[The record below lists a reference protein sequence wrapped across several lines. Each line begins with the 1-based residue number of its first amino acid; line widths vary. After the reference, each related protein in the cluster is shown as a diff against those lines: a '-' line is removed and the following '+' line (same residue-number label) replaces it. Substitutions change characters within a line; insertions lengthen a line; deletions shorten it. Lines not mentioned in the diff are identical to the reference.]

1 MLRRQDLTMSSGRI
15 FSFHAHMRSS
25 VTRKSLIIAACVTFL
40 SILSSHQ
47 LYAAGTADDEHMV
60 VEAKELINNQDAD
73 TVTANG
79 NVQIFYKGRAL
90 EADRVIYNRK
100 TQQIFAE
107 GNAKLTERD
116 GSVVRAER
124 FELTDDFKV
133 GFINSLQYDAL
144 NDTQMSAPHAEMVG
158 DTRVYDKG
166 TYTACAACKDDPS
179 KPRLWQVRAKRIIHN
194 AKEKTVYYEDASMEL
209 LGVPIAY
216 FPYLTQPDPTVKR
229 RTGFLMPSVMYG
241 SYLGTGYKVPFFW
254 EISPDTDLTLTPSY
268 YSNGIPYLTG
278 VFRKQFENG
287 NVMLRADGAYLDQK
301 ARDLFSPAPYGA
313 RNRAFRG
320 VIQSVGEFDLNDRWK
335 AGWNGAYFTDR
346 YFMQDFGMYSTLNNM
361 FFFRESQSKAYLT
374 GQGPRSYFDMQ
385 AMYFQGLLP
394 GDIQAQLPTTRPMID
409 YNRTFDVDPAKT
421 GGIGGQ
427 LEVDSNFNS
436 VSETLANY
444 QSIQPTTLDSGGG
457 PTGGKAYNLYNVC
470 QTYSPN
476 ANPNLSQCLLRGV
489 GGNYNRG
496 AVSANW
502 KRKFIDP
509 TGGVW
514 QPFAFTRMMGSYL
527 DYNTTT
533 TDNIYNAQNLPIS
546 NYNQNYFIPG
556 QNNTFRGQVT
566 PGAGVEYRYPL
577 LAHSPLGD
585 VVVEPIAQLI
595 ARPNQTS
602 IPSLVNLDAQSLVF
616 DDTNLFDWNKFSGYD
631 RFETGTRINYGG
643 QGTMNFANGGFI
655 NAMVGQSQQVAGNN
669 AYAMADAANVG
680 LASGLNT
687 RTSDVVG
694 RLTVAPASFFSL
706 TSKGRF
712 DKDTFDVRR
721 IDLLASLNLNPVT
734 LGIQYANYYQQP
746 QIGFNYLRR
755 GISTSA
761 RWDVTKNYFLNGSV
775 TLDMSRGGPY
785 EQYYNNP
792 LGVYY
797 NNFLS
802 AAALNQPLP
811 TLSFSTVTPKSS
823 FYSSAIWG
831 VGGGYTDECLTA
843 TLNYSSIYQ
852 PWYTGKNYNQTVY
865 LSVNFRTLGEMKFQ
879 NNIGKLMNDGLS
891 SAISS
896 H

>member
-1 MLRRQDLTMSSGRI
+1 
-15 FSFHAHMRSS
+15 
-25 VTRKSLIIAACVTFL
+25 
-40 SILSSHQ
+40 
-47 LYAAGTADDEHMV
+47 
-60 VEAKELINNQDAD
+60 
-73 TVTANG
+73 
-79 NVQIFYKGRAL
+79 
-90 EADRVIYNRK
+90 
-100 TQQIFAE
+100 
-107 GNAKLTERD
+107 
-116 GSVVRAER
+116 
-124 FELTDDFKV
+124 
-133 GFINSLQYDAL
+133 
-144 NDTQMSAPHAEMVG
+144 
-158 DTRVYDKG
+158 
-166 TYTACAACKDDPS
+166 
-179 KPRLWQVRAKRIIHN
+179 
-194 AKEKTVYYEDASMEL
+194 
-209 LGVPIAY
+209 
-216 FPYLTQPDPTVKR
+216 
-229 RTGFLMPSVMYG
+229 
-241 SYLGTGYKVPFFW
+241 
-254 EISPDTDLTLTPSY
+254 
-268 YSNGIPYLTG
+268 
-278 VFRKQFENG
+278 
-287 NVMLRADGAYLDQK
+287 
-301 ARDLFSPAPYGA
+301 
-313 RNRAFRG
+313 
-320 VIQSVGEFDLNDRWK
+320 
-335 AGWNGAYFTDR
+335 
-346 YFMQDFGMYSTLNNM
+346 
-361 FFFRESQSKAYLT
+361 
-374 GQGPRSYFDMQ
+374 MQ

-394 GDIQAQLPTTRPMID
+394 GDIQAQLPTTHPMVD
-409 YNRTFDVDPAKT
+409 YNRSFDIDPAKT

-566 PGAGVEYRYPL
+566 PGAGIEYRYPL

-694 RLTVAPASFFSL
+694 RLTVAPASFFSM

-797 NNFLS
+797 NNFIS

-831 VGGGYTDECLTA
+831 VGGGYADECLTA
-843 TLNYSSIYQ
+843 TLNYSTVYQ

-879 NNIGKLMNDGLS
+879 NNIGKLMNDGFS
-891 SAISS
+891 SAMSS

>member
-1 MLRRQDLTMSSGRI
+1 MSSACI
-15 FSFHAHMRSS
+15 SSFYAHMRRSAF
-25 VTRKSLIIAACVTFL
+25 RKSLLIAACVTIF

-73 TVTANG
+73 TVTASG

-320 VIQSVGEFDLNDRWK
+320 VIQSVGEFNLNDRWK
-335 AGWNGAYFTDR
+335 TGWNGAYFTDR

-394 GDIQAQLPTTRPMID
+394 GDIQAQLPTTHPMVD
-409 YNRTFDVDPAKT
+409 YNRSFDIDPAKT

-631 RFETGTRINYGG
+631 RFETGTRVNYGG

-797 NNFLS
+797 NNFIS

-831 VGGGYTDECLTA
+831 VGGGYADECLTA
-843 TLNYSSIYQ
+843 TLNYSTVYQ

-879 NNIGKLMNDGLS
+879 NNIGKLMNDGFS
-891 SAISS
+891 SAMSS

>member
-1 MLRRQDLTMSSGRI
+1 MSSGRI

-73 TVTANG
+73 TVTASG

>member
-25 VTRKSLIIAACVTFL
+25 VTRKSLIIAVCVTFL

-73 TVTANG
+73 TVTASG

-320 VIQSVGEFDLNDRWK
+320 VIQSVGEFNLNDRWK

-831 VGGGYTDECLTA
+831 VGGGYADECLTA
-843 TLNYSSIYQ
+843 TLNYSTVYQ

>member
-1 MLRRQDLTMSSGRI
+1 MSSGRI

-25 VTRKSLIIAACVTFL
+25 VTRKSLIIAVCVTFL

-73 TVTANG
+73 TVTASG

-320 VIQSVGEFDLNDRWK
+320 VIQSVGEFNLNDRWK

-831 VGGGYTDECLTA
+831 VGGGYADECLTA
-843 TLNYSSIYQ
+843 TLNYSTVYQ

-891 SAISS
+891 SAMSS

>member
-1 MLRRQDLTMSSGRI
+1 MSSGRI

-25 VTRKSLIIAACVTFL
+25 VTRKSLIIAVCVTFL

-73 TVTANG
+73 TVTASG

-527 DYNTTT
+527 NYNTTT